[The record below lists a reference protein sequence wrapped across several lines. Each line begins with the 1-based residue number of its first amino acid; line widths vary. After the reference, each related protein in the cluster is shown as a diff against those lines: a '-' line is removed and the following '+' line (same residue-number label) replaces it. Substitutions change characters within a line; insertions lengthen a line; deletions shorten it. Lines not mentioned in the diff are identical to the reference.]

1 MHAHSQ
7 YCWPGDNTLAATNA
21 AIKEITKEPAD
32 EYFVVVLSDA
42 NFSRYGINPDD
53 FAKLLNSDPRVNTF
67 AIFIGS
73 LGDQAERLVKNIIIV
88 SCNCVCMYVAT
99 YKCPE
104 FFYIQLAC

>member
-7 YCWPGDNTLAATNA
+7 YCWPGDNTLLATKA

-42 NFSRYGINPDD
+42 NFNRYGINPDD
-53 FAKLLNSDPRVNTF
+53 FAKLLNSDPKVNTF

-73 LGDQAERLVKNIIIV
+73 LGDQAER
-88 SCNCVCMYVAT
+88 
-99 YKCPE
+99 
-104 FFYIQLAC
+104 

>member
-7 YCWPGDNTLAATNA
+7 YCWPGDNTLPATKA
-21 AIKEITKEPAD
+21 AIKEITKEAAD

-42 NFSRYGINPDD
+42 NFNRYGINPDD

-73 LGDQAERLVKNIIIV
+73 LGDQAER
-88 SCNCVCMYVAT
+88 
-99 YKCPE
+99 
-104 FFYIQLAC
+104 